1 MEKPTEN
8 KDKTSFLK
16 EGFIDTISKNH
27 KEYLGTTIPEGY
39 FKKSKTAILDKISS
53 EGKANSINEKQQLV
67 FWMRPNIKYMA
78 VASLVFIFGVTIWL
92 QNANKKDT
100 FSSTNFEMLSFNEDY
115 LMNSLLV
122 DDAEFE
128 AFADATL
135 IHEIVI
141 KAEMSERKIDALFLN
156 SIFVEDSLIDDYTN
170 DIFLETIIL

>member
-1 MEKPTEN
+1 
-8 KDKTSFLK
+8 
-16 EGFIDTISKNH
+16 
-27 KEYLGTTIPEGY
+27 
-39 FKKSKTAILDKISS
+39 
-53 EGKANSINEKQQLV
+53 
-67 FWMRPNIKYMA
+67 
-78 VASLVFIFGVTIWL
+78 L

-141 KAEMSERKIDALFLN
+141 KQKCLKER
-156 SIFVEDSLIDDYTN
+156 
-170 DIFLETIIL
+170 